1 MLTMFRYQGNTNQN
15 YTEIPSLPGQKDCQ
29 EEGREEQVLL
39 RIQRGEDPVST
50 ICGTAFGC
58 YGNQYSSNVR
68 SIPPL
73 TYFQRD
79 VN

>member
-15 YTEIPSLPGQKDCQ
+15 YTEIPSLLGQKDCQ
-29 EEGREEQVLL
+29 EKGKEEQVLL

-58 YGNQYSSNVR
+58 YGNQYRGSSKN
-68 SIPPL
+68 
-73 TYFQRD
+73 
-79 VN
+79 